1 MASAPRS
8 AAFRSPLTHA
18 SALLLLSGLALLLTG
33 CKGFF
38 SCEGKSDC
46 PCVAGTTTNTS
57 STPTE
62 TVTTT
67 VTTTCTSATG
77 TSTGTSTGT
86 GTSTSTSTTTNSNS
100 SDFVYVS
107 NDAISE
113 NNVDGY
119 AISGSTLNAIS
130 GSPFDFQYPP
140 SAMVVDPGNS
150 LLFAATDSELT
161 EGFLY
166 GYSITSGALGILD
179 SGTPL
184 VSESVTSLAI
194 SPDGSWLFALDTD
207 GTTLEEYSIN
217 PSTGALTFI
226 DTYPVSGTSTGI
238 VTPTQV
244 VVAPSG
250 DFIVVTLGTG
260 GANTFTFDTTTG
272 IATPSTLISPV
283 TDASGI
289 FGAAVDENN
298 NIYLAGTAGLEVFSA
313 TAVGVP
319 TLLNTYTTGNGA
331 HAVAINPDYTYVY
344 VGNLTD
350 GTISAFSIGTDAAL
364 TAINGSP
371 FPGPPTVSALSVDST
386 SGYLVAAGYSAT
398 NGVELYTIGSG
409 GVLTEAASE
418 GTGTSPEV
426 PVALALTQ

>member
-18 SALLLLSGLALLLTG
+18 SALLLLSALTLLLTS

-38 SCEGKSDC
+38 SCEGKTDC
-46 PCVAGTTTNTS
+46 PCVAGTTTNTN

-77 TSTGTSTGT
+77 TGT
-86 GTSTSTSTTTNSNS
+86 GTSTSTTTNSNS

-107 NDAISE
+107 NDAVSQ

-119 AISGSTLNAIS
+119 AISGSTLNAIT

-166 GYSITSGALGILD
+166 GYSITNGGLGILD

-194 SPDGSWLFALDTD
+194 SPDGQWLFALDTD

-217 PSTGALTFI
+217 ASTGALTFI
-226 DTYPVSGTSTGI
+226 NTYPVSGSATGI

-244 VVAPSG
+244 AVAPSG
-250 DFIVVTLGTG
+250 DFLVATLGTG

-289 FGAAVDENN
+289 YGVAMDENN
-298 NIYLAGTAGLEVFSA
+298 NIYLAGTAGLQVFSA

-371 FPGPPTVSALSVDST
+371 FSGPPTVSALSVDST

-398 NGVELYTIGSG
+398 SGVQLYTIGSG

-418 GTGTSPEV
+418 GTGTSPEI

>member
-1 MASAPRS
+1 MASAHRS
-8 AAFRSPLTHA
+8 VAFQSPLTRA
-18 SALLLLSGLALLLTG
+18 SALLLLSGLTLLLTG

-38 SCEGKSDC
+38 SCEGKTDC
-46 PCVAGTTTNTS
+46 PCVAGTTTNTN

-77 TSTGTSTGT
+77 TGTGT
-86 GTSTSTSTTTNSNS
+86 GTGTSTSTTTNSNS
-100 SDFVYVS
+100 SDFIFVS
-107 NDAISE
+107 NDAISS

-119 AISGSTLNAIS
+119 AISGSTLTPIT
-130 GSPFDFQYPP
+130 GSPFNFSYPP
-140 SAMVVDPGNS
+140 SAMAVDPGNS

-161 EGFLY
+161 QGFLY

-207 GTTLEEYSIN
+207 GTTMEEYSIN

-226 DTYPVSGTSTGI
+226 NTYPVSGSANGI

-244 VVAPSG
+244 AVAPSG
-250 DFIVVTLGTG
+250 DFIVATLGTG
-260 GANTFTFDTTTG
+260 GADTFTFDTVTG
-272 IATPSTLISPV
+272 VATPSTLISPV
-283 TDASGI
+283 TPASGI
-289 FGAAVDENN
+289 FGVAMDENN
-298 NIYLAGTAGLEVFSA
+298 NIYLAGTAGLQVFSA
-313 TAVGVP
+313 TAIGVP
-319 TLLNTYTTGNGA
+319 SLLNTYTTGNGA
-331 HAVAINPDYTYVY
+331 HAVAINPDFTYVY

-364 TAINGSP
+364 SAINGSP
-371 FPGPPTVSALSVDST
+371 FPGPPAVSALSVDST

-398 NGVELYTIGSG
+398 NGVQLYTIGSG

-418 GTGTSPEV
+418 GTGTSPEI